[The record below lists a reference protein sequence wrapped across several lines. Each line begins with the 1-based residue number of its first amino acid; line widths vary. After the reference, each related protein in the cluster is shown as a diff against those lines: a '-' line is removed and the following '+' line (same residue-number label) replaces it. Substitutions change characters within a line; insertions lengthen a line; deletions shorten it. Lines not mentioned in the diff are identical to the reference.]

1 MSRRSPTRKRQPAR
15 LPRLLRSVRRR
26 LARWSGRARGRGPLI
41 LLYHRIAEVFP
52 DPFSLCVTP
61 EHFAQ
66 HLQILRRQAFP
77 ISLRDLAASWGRSEA
92 PRRAVAVTFD
102 DGYADNLSVAKPL
115 LEQFDMPATFFV
127 ATGYVDGVREF
138 WWDLLERILLQPGTL
153 PERLRLTIDGGAQ
166 EWFLGAGLGYSEE
179 SFARW
184 RTWTVAHGED
194 PTPRHTLYRSLWQ
207 SLLPLNAAAR
217 QAVVES
223 LRAWAGAHD
232 QGRPS
237 HRTLTTQELI
247 ELAAGTLVEVGGHTV
262 SHPLLAGLPIDDQR
276 AEIEGCKRWL
286 EDRLDRQV
294 WTFAY
299 PFGGRSA
306 YTPATMRLVRDA
318 GFACACA
325 AAPGTGGREALW
337 ELPRVVCGDWDGDEF
352 ARRVEDR
359 LRST

>member
-1 MSRRSPTRKRQPAR
+1 MTWRSATRKRQPTR
-15 LPRLLRSVRRR
+15 PLRLLRGVRRR
-26 LARWSGRARGRGPLI
+26 LARWPGRSRRRGPLI

-52 DPFSLCVTP
+52 DPFSLCVTA

-66 HLQILRRQAFP
+66 HLQTLRRQAFP
-77 ISLRDLAASWGRSEA
+77 ISLRNLAAAWGRGEA

-115 LEQFDMPATFFV
+115 LDQFDVPATFFV
-127 ATGYVDGVREF
+127 ATGYIDDGREF

-153 PERLRLTIDGGAQ
+153 PARLRLTIDGSSQ
-166 EWFLGAGLGYSEE
+166 EWFLGDGPNYSEE
-179 SFARW
+179 SCARW
-184 RTWTVAHGED
+184 RTWTVADGED

-207 SLLPLNAAAR
+207 GLLPLNAAAR
-217 QAVVES
+217 ETVVES

-232 QGRPS
+232 QGRPT
-237 HRTLTTQELI
+237 HRPLTAQELN

-262 SHPLLAGLPIDDQR
+262 SHPLLAGLPFDDQR
-276 AEIEGCKRWL
+276 AEIQGCKVWL

-299 PFGGRSA
+299 PFGWRSA

-352 ARRVEDR
+352 ARQVEDQ